1 MISMDHQN
9 KPHNIT
15 IEISHQAH
23 LKFAVQHPY
32 GKETELHKNIAYI
45 EAREP
50 FGIPPSSMMGG
61 FESDILWERAG
72 KKQLMSET
80 IQLDIAFDG

>member
-32 GKETELHKNIAYI
+32 GKETELHKIIAYI

-50 FGIPPSSMMGG
+50 LGIPPSSMMGG
-61 FESDILWERAG
+61 FESDIFVS
-72 KKQLMSET
+72 KS
-80 IQLDIAFDG
+80 